1 MSRPTSIA
9 AIILAAGSSSRMG
22 AGRHK
27 LLLPLGDRPVLAHV
41 LEATLASHARPI
53 ILVLGHQAEQVRASI
68 LQYTTHPSIT
78 LVENPDYLQG
88 MSTSLRIGLQ
98 TLVTKDTKKE
108 LASYSVDGA
117 LVILGDQP
125 LMTTHVL
132 DTLIATRQTTEKPII
147 APLYNNRR
155 GNPVLFDASLFP
167 ELMEVTGD
175 EGGRSI
181 IERHRHDVTTVE
193 VGNELATY
201 DVDTWEAYQQV
212 VAQWQ
217 RQQEQ

>member
-41 LEATLASHARPI
+41 LEATLASHACPI

-68 LQYTTHPSIT
+68 YQYTTHPSIT
-78 LVENPDYLQG
+78 LVENSDYLQG
-88 MSTSLRIGLQ
+88 MSTSLRVGLQ
-98 TLVTKDTKKE
+98 ALATKESKKE
-108 LASYSVDGA
+108 YSVEGA

-132 DTLIATRQTTEKPII
+132 DTLIAARQTTEKRSEE
-147 APLYNNRR
+147 RR
-155 GNPVLFDASLFP
+155 
-167 ELMEVTGD
+167 
-175 EGGRSI
+175 
-181 IERHRHDVTTVE
+181 
-193 VGNELATY
+193 VGK
-201 DVDTWEAYQQV
+201 
-212 VAQWQ
+212 
-217 RQQEQ
+217 

>member
-1 MSRPTSIA
+1 M
-9 AIILAAGSSSRMG
+9 
-22 AGRHK
+22 
-27 LLLPLGDRPVLAHV
+27 LAHV

-78 LVENPDYLQG
+78 LVENPNYLQG
-88 MSTSLRIGLQ
+88 MSTSLRVGLQ
-98 TLVTKDTKKE
+98 ALVTKESKKE
-108 LASYSVDGA
+108 YSVEGA

-125 LMTTHVL
+125 LMTTQVL
-132 DTLIATRQTTEKPII
+132 DTLIATRQTTGKHII
-147 APLYNNRR
+147 APLYNTRR

-181 IERHRHDVTTVE
+181 IERHRHDVATVE